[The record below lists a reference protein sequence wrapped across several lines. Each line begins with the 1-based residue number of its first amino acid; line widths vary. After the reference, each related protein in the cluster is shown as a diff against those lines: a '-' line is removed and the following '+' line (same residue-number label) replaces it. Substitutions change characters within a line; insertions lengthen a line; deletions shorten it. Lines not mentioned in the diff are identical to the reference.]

1 MLIKCAI
8 CGKHATSGN
17 KISHSHKVSKQRFH
31 VNLQKIRI
39 KLNGQT
45 AKKYVCTQCIRS
57 QTVQKA

>member
-1 MLIKCAI
+1 MLIKCTI

-17 KISHSHKVSKQRFH
+17 KISHSHKASKRRFH

-39 KLNGQT
+39 KVAGQT

-57 QTVQKA
+57 EAVQKA

>member
-17 KISHSHKVSKQRFH
+17 KISHSHKASKRRFH

-39 KLNGQT
+39 KLDGQT
-45 AKKYVCTQCIRS
+45 VKKYVCTQCIRS
-57 QTVQKA
+57 EAVKKA